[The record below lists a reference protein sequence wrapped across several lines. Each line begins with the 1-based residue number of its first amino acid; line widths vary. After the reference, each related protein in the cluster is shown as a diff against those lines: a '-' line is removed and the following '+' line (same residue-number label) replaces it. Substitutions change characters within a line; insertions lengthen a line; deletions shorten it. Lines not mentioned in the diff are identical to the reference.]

1 MSIKFCTL
9 NFFSFFF
16 LVTNFFSLKYYYY
29 FIFFF
34 LSHFILLH
42 IIFAFKLFSLSLFI
56 LHHIIFTF
64 KIYHNFPKLLSFIVN
79 YDTKISTKIM
89 QNNELVHFGQNYLYS
104 FFYSFYCPNYL
115 PTSHNN
121 VGSCTFLLILFH
133 SIILLCNSCLCTWMM
148 NCNGAIDVSLG
159 Y

>member
-9 NFFSFFF
+9 
-16 LVTNFFSLKYYYY
+16 NFFSLKYYYY

-34 LSHFILLH
+34 LSHFILLR

-104 FFYSFYCPNYL
+104 FFTHFIVKIIYQLPIIMWEVALFYSFY
-115 PTSHNN
+115 
-121 VGSCTFLLILFH
+121 F
-133 SIILLCNSCLCTWMM
+133 ILLCNSCLCTWMM
-148 NCNGAIDVSLG
+148 NCSSAIDVSLG